1 MNQWKLLAACL
12 CLGVSSAWAQDE
24 SQLPPPGSQD
34 EAQTQAPDQ
43 PQDQPQNQARDMA
56 GRSTE
61 VSELEFFVGHW
72 TTSGQSRA
80 TANSEFAP
88 LSGEETC
95 EWFSGGSSVVCRET
109 MIDGNGTVDSI
120 YILAY
125 DPTRRHY
132 TVYGT
137 DANGAIFSGI
147 GTVREGSWDW
157 DAEMRV
163 GETVYPLKYSF
174 RPGDDG
180 GRDMGV
186 QADTGGGSWVEV
198 IQAHYAPGE

>member
-1 MNQWKLLAACL
+1 MNPWKLLAACL
-12 CLGVSSAWAQDE
+12 CLGMSSAWAQSE
-24 SQLPPPGSQD
+24 YQPPPPEPPSQ
-34 EAQTQAPDQ
+34 PG
-43 PQDQPQNQARDMA
+43 PQDQG
-56 GRSTE
+56 GRSAE

-80 TANSEFAP
+80 TPESEMTP

-95 EWFSGGSSVVCRET
+95 EWFSGGISVVCRET

-137 DANGAIFSGI
+137 DGNGAIYSGI
-147 GTVREGSWDW
+147 GTVRDGVWDW
-157 DAEMRV
+157 DAEMRMGDSV
-163 GETVYPLKYSF
+163 SPMKYSF
-174 RPGDDG
+174 QPAEDG
-180 GRDMGV
+180 GRDMKV
-186 QADTGGGSWVEV
+186 QADLGDGSWLEFVN
-198 IQAHYAPGE
+198 AHYAPAQ